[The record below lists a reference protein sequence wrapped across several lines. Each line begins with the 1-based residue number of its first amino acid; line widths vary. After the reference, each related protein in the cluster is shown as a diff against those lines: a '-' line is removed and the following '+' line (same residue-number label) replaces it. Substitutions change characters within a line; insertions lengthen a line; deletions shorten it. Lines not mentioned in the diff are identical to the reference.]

1 MSDAEFHELLEGK
14 GESARIQIARRVGDR
29 LMLEDLP
36 DAECRAAEALARSLL
51 NDAIERVRQ
60 ELSKAVRHA
69 RYLPRDIA
77 LKIAHDVDSVACPF
91 LEVTEVFSDAEWQ
104 RLVLTIS
111 RGARIAVAWRTSMTE
126 GLALALAE
134 LGDSLVAESLVANTD
149 APATVTVCDALI
161 ERFETSTWVLDK
173 LAERDGLNEAIAVKL
188 YAKISA
194 AARQKL
200 SETYGLADYTEP
212 IGFDAEFA
220 AILQLVRDTP
230 EPRLSKLVGNIHN
243 EGNLSHPLLLRALRD
258 GLLAFFEAAVS
269 HFSGLAL
276 TKVRSAVRHGGLGPV
291 TELFDQ
297 AGIRRTM
304 HGEYWHALQSARIKA
319 HASEPAT

>member
-36 DAECRAAEALARSLL
+36 DAECRAAEALARGLL
-51 NDAIERVRQ
+51 DDAIERVRQ

-69 RYLPRDIA
+69 RFLPRDIA

-230 EPRLSKLVGNIHN
+230 EP
-243 EGNLSHPLLLRALRD
+243 
-258 GLLAFFEAAVS
+258 
-269 HFSGLAL
+269 SGLIGSKESGSGFRIVPWHASL
-276 TKVRSAVRHGGLGPV
+276 AHAQRNFLHCIRRRPSAIARDRRGPHRSASGGHVL
-291 TELFDQ
+291 
-297 AGIRRTM
+297 
-304 HGEYWHALQSARIKA
+304 S
-319 HASEPAT
+319 S